1 MNFILPPRPDPTFS
15 WSTWA
20 TCCCGRR
27 RRRSCAPT
35 GAART
40 SGAAPSTSRCPSRT
54 AAGVTWSTGGRA
66 RARSTSQPTAE
77 SVGCLTQPNP
87 ISITESP
94 RPFSNLFLH
103 RRGTRLLREE
113 RRGGIRDSSFGPP
126 HIYSSISQ
134 LSSFT
139 IIHIHSHSIFL
150 LD

>member
-1 MNFILPPRPDPTFS
+1 MNFTLPPRPAPTLS

-20 TCCCGRR
+20 TFCCGRR

-66 RARSTSQPTAE
+66 RARSTSPPTGE
-77 SVGCLTQPNP
+77 SVGCLAQTSQSPNR
-87 ISITESP
+87 SP

-113 RRGGIRDSSFGPP
+113 RRGGIRGPTCGRP
-126 HIYSSISQ
+126 HIYSSMNQ

-139 IIHIHSHSIFL
+139 INDSQIAIHIFT
-150 LD
+150 

>member
-1 MNFILPPRPDPTFS
+1 MNFILS

-66 RARSTSQPTAE
+66 RARSTSPPTAE
-77 SVGCLTQPNP
+77 SVGRLAQTNP
-87 ISITESP
+87 ISIFSITESP
-94 RPFSNLFLH
+94 RPFSNLFLP
-103 RRGTRLLREE
+103 RRGARLLREE
-113 RRGGIRDSSFGPP
+113 RRGGIRNSSFGPS

-139 IIHIHSHSIFL
+139 IIHIHSQFAIHIFT
-150 LD
+150 